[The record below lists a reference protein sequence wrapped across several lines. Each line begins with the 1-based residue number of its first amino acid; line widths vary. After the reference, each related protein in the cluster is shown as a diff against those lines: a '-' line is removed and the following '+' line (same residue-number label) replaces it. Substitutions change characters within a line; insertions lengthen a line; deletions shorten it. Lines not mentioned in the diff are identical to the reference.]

1 MNAERDVERLL
12 SDWLVEEAPSG
23 APDRIVLA
31 ASDRIDHTKQRR
43 LGAAWRSGLMRVN
56 WQLATAAVVGVLI
69 IVLGA
74 AWMMRPS
81 GGVGGPVATPS
92 PTPTAASSSSAV
104 SPSATAAN
112 LTGADLTANFTSTLH
127 GYSVR
132 YPDAWTVTPATET
145 WVAGVRNAWGSGMND
160 ELSLPDVARFSGAS
174 QRLAEGQTAEEWL
187 RLSTGYEDPSVMPTI
202 DIGDQQGFIDAD
214 GTAVPSGITP
224 GSVAS
229 GGVMYD
235 VVVVVDGRGYNF
247 NMDGVVDRSSFEAML
262 ASVTFDAGSAVDAT
276 PTPSP

>member
-1 MNAERDVERLL
+1 
-12 SDWLVEEAPSG
+12 
-23 APDRIVLA
+23 
-31 ASDRIDHTKQRR
+31 
-43 LGAAWRSGLMRVN
+43 
-56 WQLATAAVVGVLI
+56 
-69 IVLGA
+69 
-74 AWMMRPS
+74 
-81 GGVGGPVATPS
+81 
-92 PTPTAASSSSAV
+92 
-104 SPSATAAN
+104 
-112 LTGADLTANFTSTLH
+112 LH